1 MYNSFKKTA
10 VISAIAAI
18 MSISCCISASAA
30 NTTDTTTVPTYS
42 STSPNSDELPFEIS
56 NPYAAGLLDND
67 DELNNVVENY
77 FNDGAQVDLSGT
89 SISRNDTNITS
100 AATKKN
106 NTVKSETTRAVSTS
120 GEKTSAPAVTSAP
133 SGSTTTSITTPEWLD
148 SPYSDGM
155 LSDDELFNRVMDF
168 LDDGANLNTEGSGM
182 LIGEDIIN
190 PEKKG
195 DTDTTSEAE
204 AESFTS
210 GEKIMY
216 SVAASDGSVF
226 YIIIDKGSN
235 GQNVYFL
242 NTVDIVDLASLINSD
257 SENLSAQEKAILAEA
272 NVSTV
277 SDDELQDP
285 EAESPDN
292 TAANNSGSSNSV
304 SKPSGSSSNTAAK
317 SDDTMMYIIIGVG
330 VVAAI
335 GIGWYFKIGPG
346 KKKKA
351 SFDEEDDE
359 DDEEQQEEYYDEEE
373 ETEEAPAEEAYEEE

>member
-18 MSISCCISASAA
+18 MSISCCVSASAA

-106 NTVKSETTRAVSTS
+106 NTIKSETTRAVSTS
-120 GEKTSAPAVTSAP
+120 GEKTSVPAVSSAP
-133 SGSTTTSITTPEWLD
+133 SSSTTTSITTPEWLD

-155 LSDDELFNRVMDF
+155 LSDDELYNRVMDF
-168 LDDGANLNTEGSGM
+168 LDDGTNLNTEGSGM

-190 PEKKG
+190 PEKKEE
-195 DTDTTSEAE
+195 TDTTSEAE
-204 AESFTS
+204 TYTS
-210 GEKIMY
+210 GEKVMY
-216 SVAASDGSVF
+216 TVAASDGSVF

-242 NTVDIVDLASLINSD
+242 NMVDIVDLASLINSE
-257 SENLSAQEKAILAEA
+257 SENLSAQEKAILNEA
-272 NVSTV
+272 NVTTV
-277 SDDELQDP
+277 SGDEEQDP

-292 TAANNSGSSNSV
+292 TTANNSGSSNSGN
-304 SKPSGSSSNTAAK
+304 KPSGSAGTTSAK
-317 SDDTMMYIIIGVG
+317 KDDTMLYIIIGGGAVI
-330 VVAAI
+330 AI

-351 SFDEEDDE
+351 SFDEEDE
-359 DDEEQQEEYYDEEE
+359 EDEEEQPEEYYYDEEE
-373 ETEEAPAEEAYEEE
+373 TEEEAPAEEAYEEE